1 MVAIPARSTPAELEL
16 SPAPVVNPEVTPVY
30 RPGQAVSLADFL
42 AHPPDQC
49 EWVNGLIVKKTVV
62 TSIHSASQ
70 VRLARILDVF
80 VSQSGLG
87 GVVYVELLCRTQKQ
101 GRRPDVSYIT
111 PELLTEVGRNYGAL
125 PQSFPL
131 IAEIASPD
139 DPGEGLLAK
148 AKEYLESGAQE
159 VWIIFPENEIA
170 LTAIMAAETVDWQ
183 IFNRTN
189 PIVTRAILPGLV
201 VNLAELFQ

>member
-1 MVAIPARSTPAELEL
+1 MAATPALSTPAELEL
-16 SPAPVVNPEVTPVY
+16 SSAPVVNPEVIPVY

-49 EWVNGLIVKKTVV
+49 EWIDHIIEEKTGM
-62 TSIHSASQ
+62 TLNHAATQ
-70 VRLARILDVF
+70 AKLAYLWQQYLFQEQLTGRVL
-80 VSQSGLG
+80 
-87 GVVYVELLCRTQKQ
+87 VEALCRTQTQ
-101 GRRPDVSYIT
+101 GRRPDVAFVT
-111 PELLTEVGRNYGAL
+111 GELLGQIAGKVAL
-125 PQSFPL
+125 DQSFPL

-159 VWIIFPENEIA
+159 VWIIFPENKIV
-170 LTAIMAAETVDWQ
+170 LTAIMASETVHWQ
-183 IFNRTN
+183 VFDRTN